1 MSRCLPLLFYSPAA
15 REVFHGH
22 PLLYNHVMSNFS
34 LLRSAISLL
43 LFGVSYTIPSFGQ
56 SSLNPQAESN
66 IMPQIQVGRPRPRP
80 ITIANPSLPPRQ
92 ITPQARRN
100 IGVFF
105 DKLRAGKAVT
115 VAYLGGS
122 ITAGV
127 GASNPEKS
135 SYRALVT
142 DWLRKRYPK
151 SQITEINAAVV
162 GTGSLYGALRAR
174 RDVIAFKPDLVFID
188 FAIDDAGE
196 DEGSAKKA
204 IEGLLRQLLIIPQ
217 PPEILM
223 LYTTTAKRDVPNDWH
238 ESIAAYYQVPSIDL
252 QSQIGAMIDS
262 GKVKPAELWKDGVNP
277 TDTGHKAYAEE
288 ITNFITEQEMLKPT
302 PIARNLPSPFVSD
315 EMNYGE
321 FKAMAEIKHDASWR
335 KEPNAD
341 RKLPTILLASV
352 KAGAQLEYY
361 FEGTVIGI
369 SFRMGPDCGII
380 EVLIDGKPAPS
391 PVARIDC
398 YDSAPHIGTRI
409 IAGGLSPGEHKLT
422 IRVTG
427 EKNAKS
433 TGTAVRLGYL
443 LVGGTRPERL

>member
-1 MSRCLPLLFYSPAA
+1 
-15 REVFHGH
+15 
-22 PLLYNHVMSNFS
+22 MSNFS
-34 LLRSAISLL
+34 LLRNAFSLL
-43 LFGVSYTIPSFGQ
+43 LFGVTFTFPSFGQ
-56 SSLNPQAESN
+56 SALDTQAESGSRT
-66 IMPQIQVGRPRPRP
+66 QIPVGRPRQQP
-80 ITIANPSLPPRQ
+80 ITISNPSLPPKQ
-92 ITPQARRN
+92 ITSPPRRN

-122 ITAGV
+122 IAAGT

-142 DWLRKRYPK
+142 DWLKKRYPK

-188 FAIDDAGE
+188 FTIDDAGE
-196 DEGSAKKA
+196 EEGSVKKA

-223 LYTTTAKRDVPNDWH
+223 LYTTTAKRDVANDWH
-238 ESIAAYYQVPSIDL
+238 ESIAGYYQVPSIDL
-252 QSQIGAMIDS
+252 QTELNAAIDA
-262 GKVKPAELWKDGVNP
+262 GKIKPSEFWLKDGVNP
-277 TDTGHKAYAEE
+277 SEAGHKFYAEQ
-288 ITNFITEQEMLKPT
+288 ITELLAVQETLKPT

-321 FKAMAEIKHDASWR
+321 FKALAEIKHDAGWR
-335 KEPNAD
+335 KESNAD

-352 KAGAQLEYY
+352 KAGAQLDYY

-380 EVLIDGKPAPS
+380 EVLIDGKPAPV

-398 YDSAPHIGTRI
+398 YDNVTHIGTRI

-433 TGTAVRLGYL
+433 AGYAVRLGYL

>member
-1 MSRCLPLLFYSPAA
+1 
-15 REVFHGH
+15 
-22 PLLYNHVMSNFS
+22 MSNFS
-34 LLRSAISLL
+34 LLRCAISLL
-43 LFGVSYTIPSFGQ
+43 LFGVSFTIPSSGQ

-66 IMPQIQVGRPRPRP
+66 VRPQIPVSGPKPKPWPQP
-80 ITIANPSLPPRQ
+80 ITIANPSLPPKQ

-115 VAYLGGS
+115 IAYLGGS

-151 SQITEINAAVV
+151 SQISEINAAVV

-196 DEGSAKKA
+196 EEGSAKKA

-223 LYTTTAKRDVPNDWH
+223 LYTTTAKRDVSNDWH

-252 QSQIGAMIDS
+252 QSQIGALIDS
-262 GKVKPAELWKDGVNP
+262 GKIKPSEFWKDGVNP
-277 TDTGHKAYAEE
+277 TDMGHKIYAEQ
-288 ITNFITEQEMLKPT
+288 ITNFLAEQETLKPT

-321 FKAMAEIKHDASWR
+321 FKALAEIKHDAGWR

-341 RKLPTILLASV
+341 RKLPTILLASI

-369 SFRMGPDCGII
+369 SFRMGPDCGIV

-398 YDSAPHIGTRI
+398 YNSLPHIGTRI

-427 EKNAKS
+427 EKNPKS